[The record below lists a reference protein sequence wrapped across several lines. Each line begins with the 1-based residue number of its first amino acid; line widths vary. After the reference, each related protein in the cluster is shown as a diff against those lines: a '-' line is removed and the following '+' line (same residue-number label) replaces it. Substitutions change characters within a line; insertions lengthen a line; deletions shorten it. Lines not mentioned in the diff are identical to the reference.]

1 MKINLISSYVL
12 NNSQRPI
19 VAQAQA
25 DLIEASYEAT
35 NNRIRDPGLK
45 LGRQTGRFIENE
57 NQISSL
63 NGLKEGN
70 ELAANRMSAAQSAM
84 QSLIG
89 ASDKTNPGGT
99 LIQFNKALMGD
110 NVTATPKT
118 MQSAAQS
125 ALDSFVSAMNTS
137 YNGEYVF
144 GGTNTQEPPFDYYK
158 AGSNTGAS
166 QVVLDAFQS
175 FFGFSVT
182 DPGVNQITDAQ
193 MTEFIDGPFSKL
205 FEEPSWSTNFS
216 RAEDGAVVNRISA
229 TGETIDISS
238 SANEAGFRHAMKN
251 MVLVAEFGNIGLSD
265 KAQQVV
271 SNRARASS
279 DGKATGSAITE
290 IITVASTLG
299 NSQARVKN
307 AIDHMNAQLTILNQT
322 RNDMIGADY
331 TEASAKMVELQSVL
345 QISYT
350 MTSKIAKLSLV
361 NYL

>member
-1 MKINLISSYVL
+1 MKVSLISSYVL
-12 NNSQRPI
+12 NNSQRPT

-57 NQISSL
+57 NQISLL
-63 NGLKEGN
+63 NGLKESN
-70 ELAANRMSAAQSAM
+70 DLAANRMSAAQAAM

-110 NVTATPKT
+110 NVSATPKT

-125 ALDSFVSAMNTS
+125 ALDSFVSALNTN

-144 GGTNTQEPPFDYYK
+144 GGTNVGEPPLDYYK

-166 QVVLDAFQS
+166 QVVLDTFKNY
-175 FFGFSVT
+175 FGFDVK
-182 DPGVNQITDAQ
+182 DPQVANITDAQ

-216 RAEDGAVVNRISA
+216 RAADGPVTNRISP

-238 SANEAGFRHAMKN
+238 SANEAGFRHAMRN
-251 MVLVAEFGNIGLSD
+251 MVLVAEFGNIGLPE

-271 SNRARASS
+271 SNRARTSS
-279 DGKATGSAITE
+279 DSKATGSAITE
-290 IITVASTLG
+290 IITTASTLG
-299 NSQARVKN
+299 NSQARIKN
-307 AIDHMNAQLTILNQT
+307 AIDHMNTQLSILNQT

-350 MTSKIAKLSLV
+350 MTSRIAKLSLV
-361 NYL
+361 NYI